1 MNSIC
6 NVCNKQILHRHHLA
20 KLCFDCSNGDYGLG
34 RSRAHAAVSKA
45 LKSGQLRYANE
56 FGCVDCGNLA
66 ECYDHRDYNKPLEV
80 EPVCRKCNFR
90 RGLAIPLD
98 MTTAKPKRKPN
109 KQKPEE
115 PKFLFTSLQ

>member
-1 MNSIC
+1 MNPIC
-6 NVCNKQILHRHHLA
+6 KICSKEMFRHHLA
-20 KLCFDCSNGDYGLG
+20 KVCFDCGNGDYGVG
-34 RSRAHAAVSKA
+34 RSRAHAAITKA
-45 LKSGQLRYANE
+45 MKNGSLPRPKE
-56 FGCVDCGNLA
+56 FKCVDCGVQA

-98 MTTAKPKRKPN
+98 MTKAKPKKKPN
-109 KQKPEE
+109 KPKPEE